1 MATANTQTLATL
13 STENKEFY
21 QRALLKRL
29 TANLVFAKYGQKK
42 PMPKNIGDTTSFRKF
57 NSLAPATTA
66 LTEGVTPDGKALS
79 ISEIKA
85 TVKQYGDYVTI
96 SDKLDFL
103 GIDPVLTETVTLQ
116 GEQAGETIDTVVR
129 DIVCAGTN
137 VIYCSTDGTGT
148 EDADVDDKIDA
159 DYVLKAVTFLRR
171 ENVKPLEGKFYVGI
185 IDPDIAYDLMND
197 PLWQDVSKY
206 NGGEAILEGEVGR
219 LHGVKFI
226 TTTNTKVTQVTVG
239 SSPNQTTNN
248 VHSAMIIGRDA
259 YGVIDVD
266 GSIKPEVIIKGLGAG
281 DDPLNQRQTCGWK
294 TLFTAKVLNELAMIR
309 LQCLTSTN

>member
-1 MATANTQTLATL
+1 MATPNTQTLTTL

-57 NSLAPATTA
+57 NSLAPATTP
-66 LTEGVTPDGKALS
+66 LTEGVTPDGKSLS
-79 ISEIKA
+79 ITEIKA

-96 SDKLDFL
+96 SDKLDLL

-137 VIYCSTDGTGT
+137 VMYVSSDGTAVQT
-148 EDADVDDKIDA
+148 SEVDAKITSDSI
-159 DYVLKAVTFLRR
+159 LKAVTFLRR
-171 ENVKPLEGKFYVGI
+171 ENVKPIEGGYYVGI
-185 IDPDIAYDLMND
+185 IDPDIAYDLMKD

-206 NGGEAILEGEVGR
+206 NGGEAIIEGEVGKM
-219 LHGVKFI
+219 HGVKFR
-226 TTTNTKVTQVTVG
+226 TTTNTKVTEVAG
-239 SSPNQTTNN
+239 KN

-259 YGVIDVD
+259 YGVVDVD
-266 GSIKPEVIIKGLGAG
+266 GSIKPEVIIKGLGEG

-294 TLFTAKVLNELAMIR
+294 TLFTAKILNELAMIR
-309 LQCLTSTN
+309 LECLTTTN

>member
-116 GEQAGETIDTVVR
+116 GEQAGETIDTIVR

-137 VIYCSTDGTGT
+137 VIYCAESGSAVSSDEVTS
-148 EDADVDDKIDA
+148 KISSDFI
-159 DYVLKAVTFLRR
+159 LKAVTFLRR
-171 ENVKPLEGKFYVGI
+171 ENVKPIEGGHYIGI

-206 NGGEAILEGEVGR
+206 NGGEAILEGEVGK
-219 LHGVKFI
+219 LHGVKFV
-226 TTTNTKVTQVTVG
+226 TTTNTKVTAN
-239 SSPNQTTNN
+239 SSEKN

-266 GSIKPEVIIKGLGAG
+266 GSIKPEVIIKGLGEG

-294 TLFTAKVLNELAMIR
+294 ALFTAKVLNELAMVR
-309 LQCLTSTN
+309 LECLTTTN